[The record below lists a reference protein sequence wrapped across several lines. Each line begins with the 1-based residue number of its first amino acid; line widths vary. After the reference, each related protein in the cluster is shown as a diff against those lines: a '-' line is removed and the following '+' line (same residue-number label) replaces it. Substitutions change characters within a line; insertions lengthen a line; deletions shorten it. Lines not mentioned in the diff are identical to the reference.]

1 MIDIRSFSGAR
12 LAGGFVITNIR
23 LSDERLVDA
32 IGREALA
39 QTIITGARFNLVL
52 WAGMDEGEHSVAIY
66 HEILEA
72 AAVASASPPASVADF
87 NEGDFER
94 AAREMHDRFGT
105 ATPEKLN
112 QMLQQFGFTER

>member
-1 MIDIRSFSGAR
+1 MIDIGSFLNAR
-12 LAGGFVITNIR
+12 LAGGFVIADIR
-23 LSDERLVDA
+23 LSGKRLVDA

-39 QTIITGARFNLVL
+39 QTTIVGTRFNLVL
-52 WAGMDEGEHSVAIY
+52 WAGMDEGERSVTIY

-72 AAVASASPPASVADF
+72 AAVASALPPASVAEF

-94 AAREMHDRFGT
+94 AAREMHDRFGA

-112 QMLQQFGFTER
+112 QMLRQFGLTE